1 MRRQCTSRLHNHGHD
16 LCTGADQSVVILS
29 LAILDPA
36 PAGGVVKLALVLAT
50 LLLAAEDEG
59 AVLFFGVAKA
69 EAMPDTALVDTFA
82 DV

>member
-1 MRRQCTSRLHNHGHD
+1 M
-16 LCTGADQSVVILS
+16 CTGADQSVVILS

-69 EAMPDTALVDTFA
+69 EAMPDTSNSATTFFGAIAVALSGFGW
-82 DV
+82 